1 MKRFLL
7 ALLGGGLLAGGAIL
21 PPLAAAG
28 TELTA
33 VGARDASGART
44 GDYKI
49 TDATGNT
56 RARGRFEKDRL
67 EGKWLFF
74 DTHQVKV
81 AEITY
86 HEGVPSGPYRTYF
99 GSKVHPAVAGKL
111 ESEGWVQGG
120 GLVGHHVSHTPD
132 GKASKAFF
140 EGGDASHGK
149 AGPDET
155 VMYEAS
161 ADLFGPQVGA
171 AEAARL
177 DLQFIHALDEFIRP
191 ALR

>member
-1 MKRFLL
+1 MKKILL
-7 ALLGGGLLAGGAIL
+7 VLLGGGLLAGGAVL
-21 PPLAAAG
+21 PSLTAAD

-33 VGARDASGART
+33 VGARDASGVRA

-49 TDATGNT
+49 IDATGNT
-56 RARGRFEKDRL
+56 RAQGKFEKGKL

-99 GSKVHPAVAGKL
+99 GSRVNPAAAGKL
-111 ESEGWVQGG
+111 ESEGWMQGRA
-120 GLVGHHVSHTPD
+120 LVGHHVSYSPD
-132 GKASKAFF
+132 GKTSKIFF

-155 VMYEAS
+155 IMYKAS

-171 AEAARL
+171 AEVERL
-177 DLQFIHALDEFIRP
+177 DLRFIHALDEFIRP
-191 ALR
+191 ATR